1 MLGSRH
7 GACRGLGGGEVAE
20 GMSQGRRRC
29 LPCPLQPTGDR
40 QAPLMEKGGPDVLRE
55 GQQFVLQLME
65 HLLQ

>member
-1 MLGSRH
+1 
-7 GACRGLGGGEVAE
+7 
-20 GMSQGRRRC
+20 MSQGRRRC